1 MNLDLFT
8 IILTA
13 LFALCGLV
21 SLHLLSQLL
30 GLVLF
35 RNDGKAGRRID
46 RLLVS
51 LCISLTSLLL
61 LMTMPQ
67 AMGIRPLW
75 FMG

>member
-13 LFALCGLV
+13 LFALCALV
-21 SLHLLSQLL
+21 SVHLLSQLL

-35 RNDGKAGRRID
+35 RHDGKSSRRID

-51 LCISLTSLLL
+51 LSISLTALLL
-61 LMTMPQ
+61 LLSMPQ
-67 AMGIRPLW
+67 VMGIHPAW
-75 FMG
+75 YVG